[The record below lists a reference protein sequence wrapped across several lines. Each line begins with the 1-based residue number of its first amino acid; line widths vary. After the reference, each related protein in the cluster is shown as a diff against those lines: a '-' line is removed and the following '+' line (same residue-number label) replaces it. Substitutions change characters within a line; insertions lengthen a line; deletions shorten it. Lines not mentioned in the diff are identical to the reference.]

1 MSSEKTRPT
10 GVTILAV
17 LELIGSVVYIGF
29 GAFMGALGGM
39 MGTVD
44 GWAAGLIS
52 AVFVGLGLVGFVMAW
67 GLLKG
72 KTWAWTIT
80 LILTVI
86 GLIISIPSFNII
98 GLIINGI
105 ILYYLFRPH
114 VKSFFGKQSAVL

>member
-1 MSSEKTRPT
+1 MSSQKTRPT

-39 MGTVD
+39 MGTVE

-80 LILTVI
+80 LILTII